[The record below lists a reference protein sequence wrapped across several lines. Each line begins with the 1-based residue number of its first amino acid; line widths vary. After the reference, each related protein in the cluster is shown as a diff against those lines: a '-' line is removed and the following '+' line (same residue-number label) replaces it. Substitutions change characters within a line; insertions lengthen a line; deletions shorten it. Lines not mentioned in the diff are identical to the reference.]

1 MNEQN
6 NYQQPVEQNFQQP
19 APQYQQP
26 APQYQQPAPQYQ
38 QSYGPVRQL
47 NTHRGLIK
55 LILLTIITFW
65 EALSLS
71 DRLFICTSSQE
82 RLCFLQKIIISEAE
96 PIHIYIFNAGLRNI
110 IQTAKE
116 GADISSTCTSGK
128 KCLVCGED
136 QRAVGRNSFG
146 GENLDGFQAFN
157 GHRILTTMCLGSSA

>member
-55 LILLTIITFW
+55 LILLTIITFGIYP
-65 EALSLS
+65 LVFFSG
-71 DRLFICTSSQE
+71 
-82 RLCFLQKIIISEAE
+82 ISEDINLIASRFDGRKTMHYCLMAFIIG
-96 PIHIYIFNAGLRNI
+96 PAYIRYRFYRM
-110 IQTAKE
+110 
-116 GADISSTCTSGK
+116 
-128 KCLVCGED
+128 VP
-136 QRAVGRNSFG
+136 
-146 GENLDGFQAFN
+146 
-157 GHRILTTMCLGSSA
+157 